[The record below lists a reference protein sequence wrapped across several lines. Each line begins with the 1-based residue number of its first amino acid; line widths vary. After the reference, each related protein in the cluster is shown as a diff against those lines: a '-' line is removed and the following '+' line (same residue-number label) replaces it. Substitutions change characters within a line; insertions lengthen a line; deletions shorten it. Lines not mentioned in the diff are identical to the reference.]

1 MTTPLKKIV
10 IVGGGAGG
18 LEMATQLGHKLGRK
32 KKAKITL
39 VDRNHSHLWKPLLH
53 EVATGSLD
61 EGVDALSYLAHA
73 RNHGFQFQLG
83 SVIDIDRE
91 AKTITIAEL
100 RDEKG
105 ELLVPERKIAYD
117 TLVMALGSTSNDFNT
132 PGVKENCIFL
142 DNPHQA
148 RRFHQEM
155 LNLFLKYSA
164 NLGANGKVNIAI
176 VGGGAT
182 GGIAQA
188 FALDKMQMGWIF
200 SAGILGLLPG
210 ALVGGMLA
218 DRYGRKRILIG
229 SVALFGLF
237 SLATAIAWDFPSL
250 VFARLMTGVG
260 LGAALPNLIA
270 LTSEAAGPR
279 FRGTAVSLMYC
290 GVPIGAALAATLG
303 FAGANLA
310 WQTVFWVG
318 GVVPLILVP
327 LLMRWLPE
335 SAVFAGEKQSAPPL
349 RALFA
354 PETATATLLL
364 WLCYFFTLLVVYMLI
379 NWLPLLLVEQG
390 FQPSQAAGVMFA
402 LQMGAA
408 SGTLMLGA
416 LMDKLRPVTMSLL
429 IYSGMLA
436 SLLALGTVSS
446 FNGMLLAGFVAGLFA
461 TGGQSVLYA
470 LAPLFYSSQIR
481 ATGVG
486 TAVAVGRLGAMSG
499 PLLAGKMLALGTGTV
514 GVMAASAPGILVAGL
529 AVFILMSRRSRIQPC
544 ADA

>member
-1 MTTPLKKIV
+1 MTTRTSASYRLTLT
-10 IVGGGAGG
+10 VGLCFLVALMEG
-18 LEMATQLGHKLGRK
+18 LDL
-32 KKAKITL
+32 
-39 VDRNHSHLWKPLLH
+39 
-53 EVATGSLD
+53 
-61 EGVDALSYLAHA
+61 
-73 RNHGFQFQLG
+73 
-83 SVIDIDRE
+83 
-91 AKTITIAEL
+91 
-100 RDEKG
+100 
-105 ELLVPERKIAYD
+105 
-117 TLVMALGSTSNDFNT
+117 
-132 PGVKENCIFL
+132 
-142 DNPHQA
+142 QA
-148 RRFHQEM
+148 
-155 LNLFLKYSA
+155 A
-164 NLGANGKVNIAI
+164 
-176 VGGGAT
+176 
-182 GGIAQA
+182 GIAAVGIAHA

-218 DRYGRKRILIG
+218 DRYGRKRILIA

-237 SLATAIAWDFPSL
+237 SLATAISWDFSSL

-290 GVPIGAALAATLG
+290 GVPIGAALAAALG
-303 FAGANLA
+303 FSGLASA

-318 GVVPLILVP
+318 GVIPLLLVPNLIALTSEAAGPRFRGTAVSLMYCGVPIGAALAAALGFSGLASAWQTVFWVGGVIPLLLVP

-335 SAVFAGEKQSAPPL
+335 SQVYTQQTQVAAAPL

-354 PETATATLLL
+354 PATASATLLL

-379 NWLPLLLVEQG
+379 NWLPMLLVEQG
-390 FQPSQAAGVMFA
+390 FRPSQAAGVMFA
-402 LQMGAA
+402 LQIGAA
-408 SGTLMLGA
+408 SGTLILGA
-416 LMDKLRPVTMSLL
+416 LMDKLRPVVMSLL
-429 IYSGMLA
+429 IYTGMLA

-446 FNGMLLAGFVAGLFA
+446 LSGMLMAGFVAGMFA

-470 LAPLFYSSQIR
+470 LAPLFYSTQIR

-514 GVMAASAPGILVAGL
+514 GVMAASAPGILLAGL
-529 AVFILMSRRSRIQPC
+529 AVFILMSRKSQMPIP
-544 ADA
+544 ASGA

>member
-1 MTTPLKKIV
+1 MTTRTPTSYRLTLT
-10 IVGGGAGG
+10 VGLCFLVALMEGLDLQAAG
-18 LEMATQLGHKLGRK
+18 
-32 KKAKITL
+32 
-39 VDRNHSHLWKPLLH
+39 
-53 EVATGSLD
+53 
-61 EGVDALSYLAHA
+61 
-73 RNHGFQFQLG
+73 
-83 SVIDIDRE
+83 
-91 AKTITIAEL
+91 IAA
-100 RDEKG
+100 
-105 ELLVPERKIAYD
+105 V
-117 TLVMALGSTSNDFNT
+117 
-132 PGVKENCIFL
+132 
-142 DNPHQA
+142 
-148 RRFHQEM
+148 
-155 LNLFLKYSA
+155 
-164 NLGANGKVNIAI
+164 
-176 VGGGAT
+176 
-182 GGIAQA
+182 GIAQA

-218 DRYGRKRILIG
+218 DRYGRKRILIA

-237 SLATAIAWDFPSL
+237 SLATAISWDFSSL

-290 GVPIGAALAATLG
+290 GVPIGAALAAALG
-303 FAGANLA
+303 FSGLAAA

-318 GVVPLILVP
+318 GVIPLLLVP

-335 SAVFAGEKQSAPPL
+335 SQVYAQQTQVAAAPL

-354 PETATATLLL
+354 PATATATLLL
-364 WLCYFFTLLVVYMLI
+364 WLCYFFT
-379 NWLPLLLVEQG
+379 LLVEQG

-402 LQMGAA
+402 LQIGAA
-408 SGTLMLGA
+408 SGTLILGA
-416 LMDKLRPVTMSLL
+416 LMDKLRPVVMSLL
-429 IYSGMLA
+429 IYTGMLA

-446 FNGMLLAGFVAGLFA
+446 LSGMLMAGFVAGMFA

-470 LAPLFYSSQIR
+470 LAPLFYSTQIR

-514 GVMAASAPGILVAGL
+514 GVMAASAPGILLAGL
-529 AVFILMSRRSRIQPC
+529 AVFFLMSRKSQMPIPTSGS
-544 ADA
+544 